1 MNIIEDKDFSL
12 ESEQWFQNH
21 LNTIGQKKT
30 GTPKKKKTKRTN
42 PEYEIQKRIVT
53 YLKELKTG
61 GHILNY
67 YAIINESNHLS
78 SIKASLSGMTLGVS
92 DLVIILNDGFNL
104 FLELKKDRPIL
115 KSGKIS
121 KCNYQSNVQET
132 FEQSIN
138 VLNNKC
144 SRYHITYGYKES
156 SDIIHKYVVKHK

>member
-1 MNIIEDKDFSL
+1 MNIIEDKDFTE
-12 ESEQWFQNH
+12 ESDLWFKNH
-21 LNTIGQKKT
+21 LDTIGQKK
-30 GTPKKKKTKRTN
+30 PQKKKKKAKRTN
-42 PEYEIQKRIVT
+42 PEYEIQKRIVN

-67 YAIINESNHLS
+67 YAVINESNHLS

-92 DLVIILNDGFNL
+92 DLVIILKDGFNL
-104 FLELKKDRPIL
+104 YLELKKDKPIL

-121 KCNYQSNVQET
+121 KVNYQSDVQET

-156 SDIIHKYVVKHK
+156 ADIIHRYVEKHK